1 MFQLGRIEKLHD
13 YFSACSR
20 RREQAVFFYR
30 VAGYSGEV
38 AAFLTQYDQAA
49 RTNGVVIE
57 GRIPN
62 PDPKQLDY
70 LAEMMG
76 SDFQLDVGFLTQ
88 KLTRWLPR
96 LTGAQREAVVTAMT
110 ATLQDLQAHGK
121 NENMLRN
128 AYIKYMC
135 WLYYKFER
143 ILGRLGGDELPKI
156 LYDGTVSSYELQL
169 LVILA
174 RAGADIVLLER
185 AGDAGY
191 LRCDPTSQYAQLY
204 QAPGLTPFPADF
216 SLRQLRE
223 QGRQQAERQKLYGAP
238 AGIAPCTNAWM
249 KTPDVKEILTAV
261 RARGDDPKLFY
272 NAFVVQYG
280 VEDKLLFPS
289 DMVAFY
295 QQLKREGRKVCLE
308 NGRLPPPTPE
318 EIAAVRRRNH
328 QTAEQ
333 LAADLA
339 ANLQYPNNQQLQTL
353 MRQAFLDVVLEEDKA
368 VGGNL
373 NRLLNKAV
381 YLVAWMKRYQKDLFQ
396 NWQAPE
402 VGVFLLFGACSG
414 DNEALF
420 LRLLAKLPVDVLVLL
435 PDLNA
440 PCVLK
445 DPTLL
450 DLHKEHSL
458 PMTDFPVEPSQMRV
472 RTAAYQAEREMDSIL
487 YQNTGLY
494 RAKQHQ
500 KAEAVTLQTMYEEI
514 GLLWDQELK
523 YRPGFAA
530 EGDMVTVP
538 VLLEKICGIKDGPI
552 LPYWLEI
559 KKLVTPETT
568 LVTKLPWQT
577 GLEANPMKPY
587 ATQFLRQGRLQ
598 REKIKQHKDYPYGIL
613 RPEIQD
619 YLLDKLQVLLDEK
632 LIAGTY
638 QNGTEYT
645 IVSTILGLPKD
656 LLRRIQNFDFT
667 KKNPKLIIISTTEE
681 TLSLEDSILVAF
693 LNLVGFDILFFV
705 PTGYQSI
712 EKYFQKPFANEHQLG
727 PYRYDLQVPDFRTL
741 HEGGKSSIRKL
752 FAEGVFKPWDWI
764 LQSPPPARPRRN
776 RTPRPPQSRR
786 RPIPSTTSWPTASR
800 WTRPS
805 PAPRKWTSWPARSRC
820 IT

>member
-76 SDFQLDVGFLTQ
+76 SDFQLDAGFLTQ

-204 QAPGLTPFPADF
+204 QAPGLTPFSADF

-249 KTPDVKEILTAV
+249 KAPDVKEILTAV

-445 DPTLL
+445 DPALL

-530 EGDMVTVP
+530 EGDTVTVP

-559 KKLVTPETT
+559 KNLVTPETT

-619 YLLDKLQVLLDEK
+619 YLLDKLQALLDEK

-727 PYRYDLQVPDFRTL
+727 PYRYDLRVPDFQTL

-752 FAEGVFKPWDWI
+752 FG
-764 LQSPPPARPRRN
+764 
-776 RTPRPPQSRR
+776 
-786 RPIPSTTSWPTASR
+786 
-800 WTRPS
+800 
-805 PAPRKWTSWPARSRC
+805 RSF
-820 IT
+820 

>member
-1 MFQLGRIEKLHD
+1 MKAEERNGILYPVKVSKVNRMTNGMFQLGRIEKLHD

-76 SDFQLDVGFLTQ
+76 SDFQLDAGFLTQ

-191 LRCDPTSQYAQLY
+191 LHCDPTSQYAQLY

-249 KTPDVKEILTAV
+249 KAPDVKEILTAV

-445 DPTLL
+445 DPALL

-494 RAKQHQ
+494 RARQHQ

-530 EGDMVTVP
+530 EGDTVTVP

-752 FAEGVFKPWDWI
+752 FG
-764 LQSPPPARPRRN
+764 
-776 RTPRPPQSRR
+776 
-786 RPIPSTTSWPTASR
+786 
-800 WTRPS
+800 
-805 PAPRKWTSWPARSRC
+805 RSF
-820 IT
+820 

>member
-76 SDFQLDVGFLTQ
+76 SDFQLDAGFLTQ

-249 KTPDVKEILTAV
+249 KAPDVKEILTAV

-353 MRQAFLDVVLEEDKA
+353 MRQAFLDVVLEEDKT

-402 VGVFLLFGACSG
+402 VGVFILFGACSG

-445 DPTLL
+445 DPALL

-530 EGDMVTVP
+530 EGDTVTVP

-741 HEGGKSSIRKL
+741 HEGGKSSIRKKL
-752 FAEGVFKPWDWI
+752 FG
-764 LQSPPPARPRRN
+764 
-776 RTPRPPQSRR
+776 
-786 RPIPSTTSWPTASR
+786 
-800 WTRPS
+800 
-805 PAPRKWTSWPARSRC
+805 RSF
-820 IT
+820 

>member
-76 SDFQLDVGFLTQ
+76 SDFQLDAGFLTQ
-88 KLTRWLPR
+88 KLTSWLPR

-249 KTPDVKEILTAV
+249 KAPDGKEILTAV

-445 DPTLL
+445 DPALL

-500 KAEAVTLQTMYEEI
+500 KAETVTLQTMYEEI

-530 EGDMVTVP
+530 EGDTVTVP

-752 FAEGVFKPWDWI
+752 FG
-764 LQSPPPARPRRN
+764 
-776 RTPRPPQSRR
+776 
-786 RPIPSTTSWPTASR
+786 
-800 WTRPS
+800 
-805 PAPRKWTSWPARSRC
+805 RSF
-820 IT
+820 

>member
-13 YFSACSR
+13 YFSVCSC

-30 VAGYSGEV
+30 MAGYSGEV

-76 SDFQLDVGFLTQ
+76 SDFQLDAGFLTQ

-96 LTGAQREAVVTAMT
+96 LTGAQREAVVTAMMV
-110 ATLQDLQAHGK
+110 TLQDLQTHGK

-204 QAPGLTPFPADF
+204 QASGLTPFPADF

-249 KTPDVKEILTAV
+249 KAPDVKEILTAV

-445 DPTLL
+445 DPALL

-494 RAKQHQ
+494 RARQHQ

-530 EGDMVTVP
+530 EGDTVTVP

-552 LPYWLEI
+552 LPYWLDI

-752 FAEGVFKPWDWI
+752 FG
-764 LQSPPPARPRRN
+764 
-776 RTPRPPQSRR
+776 
-786 RPIPSTTSWPTASR
+786 
-800 WTRPS
+800 
-805 PAPRKWTSWPARSRC
+805 RSF
-820 IT
+820 

>member
-1 MFQLGRIEKLHD
+1 MFQLRRIEKLHD

-76 SDFQLDVGFLTQ
+76 SDFQLDAGFLTQ

-96 LTGAQREAVVTAMT
+96 LTGTQREAVVTAMT

-249 KTPDVKEILTAV
+249 KAPDVKEILTAV

-353 MRQAFLDVVLEEDKA
+353 MRQAFLDVVLEENKT

-445 DPTLL
+445 DPALL

-530 EGDMVTVP
+530 EGDTVTVP

-552 LPYWLEI
+552 LPYWLDI

-752 FAEGVFKPWDWI
+752 FG
-764 LQSPPPARPRRN
+764 
-776 RTPRPPQSRR
+776 
-786 RPIPSTTSWPTASR
+786 
-800 WTRPS
+800 
-805 PAPRKWTSWPARSRC
+805 RSF
-820 IT
+820 

>member
-76 SDFQLDVGFLTQ
+76 SDFQLDAGFLTQ

-249 KTPDVKEILTAV
+249 KAPDGKEILTAV

-445 DPTLL
+445 DPALL

-494 RAKQHQ
+494 RARQHQ

-530 EGDMVTVP
+530 EGDTVTVP

-656 LLRRIQNFDFT
+656 LLRHIQNFDFT

-752 FAEGVFKPWDWI
+752 FG
-764 LQSPPPARPRRN
+764 
-776 RTPRPPQSRR
+776 
-786 RPIPSTTSWPTASR
+786 
-800 WTRPS
+800 
-805 PAPRKWTSWPARSRC
+805 RSF
-820 IT
+820 

>member
-76 SDFQLDVGFLTQ
+76 SDFQLDAGFLTQ

-402 VGVFLLFGACSG
+402 VGVFILFGACSG

-445 DPTLL
+445 DPALL

-494 RAKQHQ
+494 RARQHQ

-530 EGDMVTVP
+530 EGDTVTVP
-538 VLLEKICGIKDGPI
+538 VLLEKICGMKDGPI

-752 FAEGVFKPWDWI
+752 FG
-764 LQSPPPARPRRN
+764 
-776 RTPRPPQSRR
+776 
-786 RPIPSTTSWPTASR
+786 
-800 WTRPS
+800 
-805 PAPRKWTSWPARSRC
+805 RSF
-820 IT
+820 

>member
-30 VAGYSGEV
+30 VTGYSGEV

-76 SDFQLDVGFLTQ
+76 SDFQLDAGFLTQ

-96 LTGAQREAVVTAMT
+96 LTGTQREAVVTAMT

-249 KTPDVKEILTAV
+249 KAPDGKEILTAV

-318 EIAAVRRRNH
+318 EIAAVRRQNH

-402 VGVFLLFGACSG
+402 IGVFLLFGACSG

-445 DPTLL
+445 DPALL

-530 EGDMVTVP
+530 EGDTVTVP

-752 FAEGVFKPWDWI
+752 FG
-764 LQSPPPARPRRN
+764 
-776 RTPRPPQSRR
+776 
-786 RPIPSTTSWPTASR
+786 
-800 WTRPS
+800 
-805 PAPRKWTSWPARSRC
+805 RSF
-820 IT
+820 

>member
-13 YFSACSR
+13 YFSVCSC

-76 SDFQLDVGFLTQ
+76 SDFQLDAGFLTQ

-204 QAPGLTPFPADF
+204 QAPGLTSFPADF

-249 KTPDVKEILTAV
+249 KAPDGKEILTAV

-445 DPTLL
+445 DPALL

-530 EGDMVTVP
+530 EGDTVTVP

-752 FAEGVFKPWDWI
+752 FG
-764 LQSPPPARPRRN
+764 
-776 RTPRPPQSRR
+776 
-786 RPIPSTTSWPTASR
+786 
-800 WTRPS
+800 
-805 PAPRKWTSWPARSRC
+805 RSF
-820 IT
+820 

>member
-76 SDFQLDVGFLTQ
+76 SDFQLDAGFLTQ

-185 AGDAGY
+185 AGDEGY
-191 LRCDPTSQYAQLY
+191 LHCDPTSQYARLY
-204 QAPGLTPFPADF
+204 QAPGLTSFPADF

-249 KTPDVKEILTAV
+249 KTPDGKEILTAV

-445 DPTLL
+445 DPALL

-530 EGDMVTVP
+530 EGDTVTVP

-577 GLEANPMKPY
+577 GLETNPMKPY

-752 FAEGVFKPWDWI
+752 FG
-764 LQSPPPARPRRN
+764 
-776 RTPRPPQSRR
+776 
-786 RPIPSTTSWPTASR
+786 
-800 WTRPS
+800 
-805 PAPRKWTSWPARSRC
+805 RSF
-820 IT
+820 

>member
-76 SDFQLDVGFLTQ
+76 SDFQLDAGFLTQ

-96 LTGAQREAVVTAMT
+96 LTGTQREAVVTAMT

-249 KTPDVKEILTAV
+249 KAPDGKEILTAV
-261 RARGDDPKLFY
+261 RVRGDDPKLFY

-353 MRQAFLDVVLEEDKA
+353 MRQAFLDVVLEEDKT

-402 VGVFLLFGACSG
+402 VGVFILFGACSG

-445 DPTLL
+445 DPALL

-514 GLLWDQELK
+514 SLLWDQELK

-530 EGDMVTVP
+530 EGDTVTVP

-727 PYRYDLQVPDFRTL
+727 PYRYDLQVPDFQTL

-752 FAEGVFKPWDWI
+752 FG
-764 LQSPPPARPRRN
+764 
-776 RTPRPPQSRR
+776 
-786 RPIPSTTSWPTASR
+786 
-800 WTRPS
+800 
-805 PAPRKWTSWPARSRC
+805 RSF
-820 IT
+820 

>member
-76 SDFQLDVGFLTQ
+76 SDFQLDAGFLTQ

-191 LRCDPTSQYAQLY
+191 RRCDPTSQYAQLY

-249 KTPDVKEILTAV
+249 KAPDGKEILTAV

-445 DPTLL
+445 DPALL

-494 RAKQHQ
+494 RARQHQ

-530 EGDMVTVP
+530 EGDTVTVP
-538 VLLEKICGIKDGPI
+538 VLLEKICGMKDGPI

-752 FAEGVFKPWDWI
+752 FG
-764 LQSPPPARPRRN
+764 
-776 RTPRPPQSRR
+776 
-786 RPIPSTTSWPTASR
+786 
-800 WTRPS
+800 
-805 PAPRKWTSWPARSRC
+805 RSF
-820 IT
+820 

>member
-76 SDFQLDVGFLTQ
+76 SDFQLDAGFLTQ

-249 KTPDVKEILTAV
+249 KAPDGKEILTAV

-353 MRQAFLDVVLEEDKA
+353 MRQAFLDVVLEEDKT

-402 VGVFLLFGACSG
+402 VGVFILFGACSG

-445 DPTLL
+445 DPALL

-530 EGDMVTVP
+530 EGDTVTVP

-727 PYRYDLQVPDFRTL
+727 PYRYDLRVPDFQTL

-752 FAEGVFKPWDWI
+752 FG
-764 LQSPPPARPRRN
+764 
-776 RTPRPPQSRR
+776 
-786 RPIPSTTSWPTASR
+786 
-800 WTRPS
+800 
-805 PAPRKWTSWPARSRC
+805 RSF
-820 IT
+820 

>member
-1 MFQLGRIEKLHD
+1 MKAEERNGILYLVKVSKVNRMTNGMFQLGRIEKLHD

-76 SDFQLDVGFLTQ
+76 SDFQLDAGFLTQ

-143 ILGRLGGDELPKI
+143 ILGCLGGDELPKI

-191 LRCDPTSQYAQLY
+191 LRCDPTSQYARLY
-204 QAPGLTPFPADF
+204 QAPGLTPFPADC

-249 KTPDVKEILTAV
+249 KAPDVKEILTAV

-445 DPTLL
+445 DPALL

-752 FAEGVFKPWDWI
+752 FG
-764 LQSPPPARPRRN
+764 
-776 RTPRPPQSRR
+776 
-786 RPIPSTTSWPTASR
+786 
-800 WTRPS
+800 
-805 PAPRKWTSWPARSRC
+805 RSF
-820 IT
+820 

>member
-76 SDFQLDVGFLTQ
+76 SDFQLDAGFLTQ

-402 VGVFLLFGACSG
+402 VGVFILFGACSG

-440 PCVLK
+440 LCVLK
-445 DPTLL
+445 DPALL

-514 GLLWDQELK
+514 SLLWDQELK

-530 EGDMVTVP
+530 KGDTVTVP

-552 LPYWLEI
+552 LPYWLDI

-752 FAEGVFKPWDWI
+752 FG
-764 LQSPPPARPRRN
+764 
-776 RTPRPPQSRR
+776 
-786 RPIPSTTSWPTASR
+786 
-800 WTRPS
+800 
-805 PAPRKWTSWPARSRC
+805 RSF
-820 IT
+820 

>member
-76 SDFQLDVGFLTQ
+76 SDFQLDAGFLTQ

-249 KTPDVKEILTAV
+249 KAPDVKEILTAV

-445 DPTLL
+445 DPALL

-530 EGDMVTVP
+530 EGDTVTVP

-559 KKLVTPETT
+559 KKLVSPETT

-752 FAEGVFKPWDWI
+752 FG
-764 LQSPPPARPRRN
+764 
-776 RTPRPPQSRR
+776 
-786 RPIPSTTSWPTASR
+786 
-800 WTRPS
+800 
-805 PAPRKWTSWPARSRC
+805 RSF
-820 IT
+820 

>member
-76 SDFQLDVGFLTQ
+76 SDFQLDAGFLTQ

-96 LTGAQREAVVTAMT
+96 LTGAQREAVVTAMM

-249 KTPDVKEILTAV
+249 KAPDVKEILTAV

-445 DPTLL
+445 DPALL

-494 RAKQHQ
+494 RARQHQ

-530 EGDMVTVP
+530 EGDTVTVP

-667 KKNPKLIIISTTEE
+667 KKNPKLIISSTTEE

-752 FAEGVFKPWDWI
+752 FG
-764 LQSPPPARPRRN
+764 
-776 RTPRPPQSRR
+776 
-786 RPIPSTTSWPTASR
+786 
-800 WTRPS
+800 
-805 PAPRKWTSWPARSRC
+805 RSF
-820 IT
+820 

>member
-1 MFQLGRIEKLHD
+1 MKAEERNGILYPVKVSKVNRMTNGMFQLGRIEKLHD

-76 SDFQLDVGFLTQ
+76 SDFQLDAGFLTQ

-96 LTGAQREAVVTAMT
+96 LTGTQREAVVTAMT

-249 KTPDVKEILTAV
+249 KTPDGKEILTAV

-402 VGVFLLFGACSG
+402 VGVFILFGACSG

-445 DPTLL
+445 DPALL

-530 EGDMVTVP
+530 EGDTVTVP

-552 LPYWLEI
+552 LPYWLDI

-727 PYRYDLQVPDFRTL
+727 PYRYDLRVPDFQTP

-752 FAEGVFKPWDWI
+752 FG
-764 LQSPPPARPRRN
+764 
-776 RTPRPPQSRR
+776 
-786 RPIPSTTSWPTASR
+786 
-800 WTRPS
+800 
-805 PAPRKWTSWPARSRC
+805 RSF
-820 IT
+820 

>member
-76 SDFQLDVGFLTQ
+76 SDFQLDAGFLTQ

-156 LYDGTVSSYELQL
+156 LYDGTVSGYELQL

-249 KTPDVKEILTAV
+249 KAPDVKEILTAV

-353 MRQAFLDVVLEEDKA
+353 MRQAFLDVVLEEDKT

-402 VGVFLLFGACSG
+402 VGVFILFGACSG

-445 DPTLL
+445 DPALL

-500 KAEAVTLQTMYEEI
+500 KTEAVTLQTMYEEI
-514 GLLWDQELK
+514 SLLWDQELK

-530 EGDMVTVP
+530 EGDTVTVP

-577 GLEANPMKPY
+577 GLEVNPMKPY
-587 ATQFLRQGRLQ
+587 ATQLLRQGRLQ

-752 FAEGVFKPWDWI
+752 FG
-764 LQSPPPARPRRN
+764 
-776 RTPRPPQSRR
+776 
-786 RPIPSTTSWPTASR
+786 
-800 WTRPS
+800 
-805 PAPRKWTSWPARSRC
+805 RSF
-820 IT
+820 

>member
-76 SDFQLDVGFLTQ
+76 SDFQLDAGFLAQ

-249 KTPDVKEILTAV
+249 KAPDGKEILTAV

-402 VGVFLLFGACSG
+402 VGVFILFGACSG

-445 DPTLL
+445 DPALL

-530 EGDMVTVP
+530 EGDTVTVP

-752 FAEGVFKPWDWI
+752 FG
-764 LQSPPPARPRRN
+764 
-776 RTPRPPQSRR
+776 
-786 RPIPSTTSWPTASR
+786 
-800 WTRPS
+800 
-805 PAPRKWTSWPARSRC
+805 RSF
-820 IT
+820 

>member
-62 PDPKQLDY
+62 PDPKQLGY

-76 SDFQLDVGFLTQ
+76 SDFQLDAGFLTQ

-249 KTPDVKEILTAV
+249 KAPDGKEILTAV

-402 VGVFLLFGACSG
+402 VGVFILFGACSG

-445 DPTLL
+445 DPALL
-450 DLHKEHSL
+450 DLHKEYSL

-500 KAEAVTLQTMYEEI
+500 KAETVTLQTMYEEI

-530 EGDMVTVP
+530 EGDTVTVP

-552 LPYWLEI
+552 LPYWLDI

-752 FAEGVFKPWDWI
+752 FG
-764 LQSPPPARPRRN
+764 
-776 RTPRPPQSRR
+776 
-786 RPIPSTTSWPTASR
+786 
-800 WTRPS
+800 
-805 PAPRKWTSWPARSRC
+805 RSF
-820 IT
+820 

>member
-76 SDFQLDVGFLTQ
+76 SDFQLDAGFLTQ

-249 KTPDVKEILTAV
+249 KAPDGKEILTAV

-402 VGVFLLFGACSG
+402 VGVFILFGACSG

-445 DPTLL
+445 DPALL
-450 DLHKEHSL
+450 DLHKEHSM

-530 EGDMVTVP
+530 EGDTVTVP

-587 ATQFLRQGRLQ
+587 ATQLLRQGRLQ

-752 FAEGVFKPWDWI
+752 FG
-764 LQSPPPARPRRN
+764 
-776 RTPRPPQSRR
+776 
-786 RPIPSTTSWPTASR
+786 
-800 WTRPS
+800 
-805 PAPRKWTSWPARSRC
+805 RSF
-820 IT
+820 

>member
-13 YFSACSR
+13 YFSVCSR

-76 SDFQLDVGFLTQ
+76 SDFQLDAGFLTQ

-249 KTPDVKEILTAV
+249 KAPDVKEILTAV

-402 VGVFLLFGACSG
+402 VGVFILFGACSG

-445 DPTLL
+445 DPALL

-530 EGDMVTVP
+530 EGDTVTVP

-577 GLEANPMKPY
+577 GLETNPMKPY

-752 FAEGVFKPWDWI
+752 FG
-764 LQSPPPARPRRN
+764 
-776 RTPRPPQSRR
+776 
-786 RPIPSTTSWPTASR
+786 
-800 WTRPS
+800 
-805 PAPRKWTSWPARSRC
+805 RSF
-820 IT
+820 

>member
-76 SDFQLDVGFLTQ
+76 SDFQLDAGFLTQ

-96 LTGAQREAVVTAMT
+96 LTGTQREAVVTAMT

-249 KTPDVKEILTAV
+249 KTPDGKEILTAV

-396 NWQAPE
+396 NWRAPE
-402 VGVFLLFGACSG
+402 VGVFILFGACSG

-445 DPTLL
+445 DPALL

-494 RAKQHQ
+494 RARQHQ

-530 EGDMVTVP
+530 EGDTVTVP

-619 YLLDKLQVLLDEK
+619 YLLDKLQALLDEK

-752 FAEGVFKPWDWI
+752 FG
-764 LQSPPPARPRRN
+764 
-776 RTPRPPQSRR
+776 
-786 RPIPSTTSWPTASR
+786 
-800 WTRPS
+800 
-805 PAPRKWTSWPARSRC
+805 RSF
-820 IT
+820 

>member
-76 SDFQLDVGFLTQ
+76 SDFQLDAGFLTQ

-249 KTPDVKEILTAV
+249 KAPDVKEILTAV

-402 VGVFLLFGACSG
+402 VGVFILFGACSG
-414 DNEALF
+414 DNEVLF

-445 DPTLL
+445 DPALL
-450 DLHKEHSL
+450 DLHKEQSL

-530 EGDMVTVP
+530 EGDTVTVP

-752 FAEGVFKPWDWI
+752 FG
-764 LQSPPPARPRRN
+764 
-776 RTPRPPQSRR
+776 
-786 RPIPSTTSWPTASR
+786 
-800 WTRPS
+800 
-805 PAPRKWTSWPARSRC
+805 RSF
-820 IT
+820 

>member
-62 PDPKQLDY
+62 PDPKQLGY

-76 SDFQLDVGFLTQ
+76 SDFQLDAGFLTQ

-143 ILGRLGGDELPKI
+143 ILGHLGGDELPKI

-249 KTPDVKEILTAV
+249 KAPDGKEILTAV

-402 VGVFLLFGACSG
+402 VGVFILFGACSG

-445 DPTLL
+445 DPALL

-530 EGDMVTVP
+530 EGDTVTVP

-752 FAEGVFKPWDWI
+752 FG
-764 LQSPPPARPRRN
+764 
-776 RTPRPPQSRR
+776 
-786 RPIPSTTSWPTASR
+786 
-800 WTRPS
+800 
-805 PAPRKWTSWPARSRC
+805 RSF
-820 IT
+820 

>member
-76 SDFQLDVGFLTQ
+76 SDFQLDASFLTQ

-191 LRCDPTSQYAQLY
+191 LRCDPTSQYARLY

-249 KTPDVKEILTAV
+249 KTPDGKEILTAV

-353 MRQAFLDVVLEEDKA
+353 MRQAFLDVVLGEDKA

-420 LRLLAKLPVDVLVLL
+420 LRLLAKLPVDVLALL

-445 DPTLL
+445 DPALL

-530 EGDMVTVP
+530 EGDTVTVP

-752 FAEGVFKPWDWI
+752 FG
-764 LQSPPPARPRRN
+764 
-776 RTPRPPQSRR
+776 
-786 RPIPSTTSWPTASR
+786 
-800 WTRPS
+800 
-805 PAPRKWTSWPARSRC
+805 RSF
-820 IT
+820 

>member
-1 MFQLGRIEKLHD
+1 MTNGMFQLGRIEKLHD

-76 SDFQLDVGFLTQ
+76 SDFQLDAGFLTQ

-249 KTPDVKEILTAV
+249 KTPDGKEILTAV

-402 VGVFLLFGACSG
+402 VGVFILFGACSG

-420 LRLLAKLPVDVLVLL
+420 LRLLAKLPVDVLILL

-445 DPTLL
+445 DPALL

-514 GLLWDQELK
+514 DLLWDQELK

-530 EGDMVTVP
+530 EGDTVTVP

-752 FAEGVFKPWDWI
+752 FG
-764 LQSPPPARPRRN
+764 
-776 RTPRPPQSRR
+776 
-786 RPIPSTTSWPTASR
+786 
-800 WTRPS
+800 
-805 PAPRKWTSWPARSRC
+805 RSF
-820 IT
+820 

>member
-1 MFQLGRIEKLHD
+1 MKAEERNGILYPVKVSKVNRMTNGMFQLGRIEKLHD

-38 AAFLTQYDQAA
+38 ADFLTQYDQAA

-76 SDFQLDVGFLTQ
+76 SDFQLDASFLTQ

-96 LTGAQREAVVTAMT
+96 LTGTQREAVVTAMT

-402 VGVFLLFGACSG
+402 VGVFILFGACSG

-445 DPTLL
+445 DPALL

-530 EGDMVTVP
+530 EGDTVTVP

-645 IVSTILGLPKD
+645 IVSTILGLTKD

-752 FAEGVFKPWDWI
+752 FG
-764 LQSPPPARPRRN
+764 
-776 RTPRPPQSRR
+776 
-786 RPIPSTTSWPTASR
+786 
-800 WTRPS
+800 
-805 PAPRKWTSWPARSRC
+805 RSF
-820 IT
+820 

>member
-1 MFQLGRIEKLHD
+1 MKAEERNGILYPVKVSKVNRMTNGMFQLGRIEKLHD

-76 SDFQLDVGFLTQ
+76 SDFQLDAGFLTQ

-204 QAPGLTPFPADF
+204 QAPGLTPFPVDF

-249 KTPDVKEILTAV
+249 KTPDGKEILTAV

-402 VGVFLLFGACSG
+402 VGVFILFGACSG

-445 DPTLL
+445 DPALL
-450 DLHKEHSL
+450 DLHKEQSL

-530 EGDMVTVP
+530 EGDTVTVP

-752 FAEGVFKPWDWI
+752 FG
-764 LQSPPPARPRRN
+764 
-776 RTPRPPQSRR
+776 
-786 RPIPSTTSWPTASR
+786 
-800 WTRPS
+800 
-805 PAPRKWTSWPARSRC
+805 RSF
-820 IT
+820 

>member
-76 SDFQLDVGFLTQ
+76 SDFQLDAGFLTQ

-143 ILGRLGGDELPKI
+143 ILGCLGGDELPKI

-204 QAPGLTPFPADF
+204 QDSGLTPFPADF

-223 QGRQQAERQKLYGAP
+223 QGQQQAERQKLYGAP

-249 KTPDVKEILTAV
+249 KAPDGKEILTAV

-402 VGVFLLFGACSG
+402 VGVFILFGACSG

-445 DPTLL
+445 DPALL

-523 YRPGFAA
+523 YRPGFSA
-530 EGDMVTVP
+530 EGDTVTVP

-752 FAEGVFKPWDWI
+752 FG
-764 LQSPPPARPRRN
+764 
-776 RTPRPPQSRR
+776 
-786 RPIPSTTSWPTASR
+786 
-800 WTRPS
+800 
-805 PAPRKWTSWPARSRC
+805 RSF
-820 IT
+820 

>member
-76 SDFQLDVGFLTQ
+76 SDFQLDADFLTQ

-174 RAGADIVLLER
+174 RAGADIILLER

-402 VGVFLLFGACSG
+402 VGVFILFGACSG

-445 DPTLL
+445 DPALL

-530 EGDMVTVP
+530 EGDTVTVP

-752 FAEGVFKPWDWI
+752 FG
-764 LQSPPPARPRRN
+764 
-776 RTPRPPQSRR
+776 
-786 RPIPSTTSWPTASR
+786 
-800 WTRPS
+800 
-805 PAPRKWTSWPARSRC
+805 RSF
-820 IT
+820 

>member
-76 SDFQLDVGFLTQ
+76 SDFQLDAGFLTQ

-191 LRCDPTSQYAQLY
+191 LRCDPTSQYARLY
-204 QAPGLTPFPADF
+204 QAPGLTPFPADC

-249 KTPDVKEILTAV
+249 KAPDGKEILTAV

-353 MRQAFLDVVLEEDKA
+353 MRQAFLDVVLEEDKT

-445 DPTLL
+445 DPALL

-514 GLLWDQELK
+514 GLLWDQEMK

-530 EGDMVTVP
+530 EGDTVTVP

-632 LIAGTY
+632 LITGTY

-752 FAEGVFKPWDWI
+752 FG
-764 LQSPPPARPRRN
+764 
-776 RTPRPPQSRR
+776 
-786 RPIPSTTSWPTASR
+786 
-800 WTRPS
+800 
-805 PAPRKWTSWPARSRC
+805 RSF
-820 IT
+820 

>member
-30 VAGYSGEV
+30 MAGYSGEV

-76 SDFQLDVGFLTQ
+76 SDFQLDAGFLTQ

-249 KTPDVKEILTAV
+249 KAPDVKEILTAV

-295 QQLKREGRKVCLE
+295 QQLKREGRKMCLE

-445 DPTLL
+445 DPALL

-494 RAKQHQ
+494 RAKQYQ

-530 EGDMVTVP
+530 EGDTVTVP

-752 FAEGVFKPWDWI
+752 FG
-764 LQSPPPARPRRN
+764 
-776 RTPRPPQSRR
+776 
-786 RPIPSTTSWPTASR
+786 
-800 WTRPS
+800 
-805 PAPRKWTSWPARSRC
+805 RSF
-820 IT
+820 

>member
-76 SDFQLDVGFLTQ
+76 SDFQLDAGFLTQ

-191 LRCDPTSQYAQLY
+191 LRCDPTSQYARLY

-249 KTPDVKEILTAV
+249 KTPDGKEILTAV

-445 DPTLL
+445 DPALL

-530 EGDMVTVP
+530 EGDTVTVP

-552 LPYWLEI
+552 LPYWLDI

-752 FAEGVFKPWDWI
+752 FG
-764 LQSPPPARPRRN
+764 
-776 RTPRPPQSRR
+776 
-786 RPIPSTTSWPTASR
+786 
-800 WTRPS
+800 
-805 PAPRKWTSWPARSRC
+805 RSF
-820 IT
+820 

>member
-76 SDFQLDVGFLTQ
+76 SDFQLDAGFLTQ

-249 KTPDVKEILTAV
+249 KAPDVKEILTAV

-445 DPTLL
+445 DPALL

-494 RAKQHQ
+494 RARQHQ

-530 EGDMVTVP
+530 EGDTVTVP

-752 FAEGVFKPWDWI
+752 FG
-764 LQSPPPARPRRN
+764 
-776 RTPRPPQSRR
+776 
-786 RPIPSTTSWPTASR
+786 
-800 WTRPS
+800 
-805 PAPRKWTSWPARSRC
+805 RSF
-820 IT
+820 

>member
-76 SDFQLDVGFLTQ
+76 SDFQLDAGFLTQ

-249 KTPDVKEILTAV
+249 KTPDGKEILTAV
-261 RARGDDPKLFY
+261 RARGDNPKLFY

-402 VGVFLLFGACSG
+402 VGVFILFGACSG

-445 DPTLL
+445 DPALL

-530 EGDMVTVP
+530 EGDTVTVP

-552 LPYWLEI
+552 LPYWLDI

-752 FAEGVFKPWDWI
+752 FG
-764 LQSPPPARPRRN
+764 
-776 RTPRPPQSRR
+776 
-786 RPIPSTTSWPTASR
+786 
-800 WTRPS
+800 
-805 PAPRKWTSWPARSRC
+805 RSF
-820 IT
+820 

>member
-76 SDFQLDVGFLTQ
+76 SDFQLDAGFLTQ

-96 LTGAQREAVVTAMT
+96 LTGTQRETVVTAMT

-204 QAPGLTPFPADF
+204 QAPGLTSFPADF

-249 KTPDVKEILTAV
+249 KTPDGKEILTAV

-402 VGVFLLFGACSG
+402 VGVFILFGACSG

-445 DPTLL
+445 DPALL

-530 EGDMVTVP
+530 EGDTVTVP

-752 FAEGVFKPWDWI
+752 FG
-764 LQSPPPARPRRN
+764 
-776 RTPRPPQSRR
+776 
-786 RPIPSTTSWPTASR
+786 
-800 WTRPS
+800 
-805 PAPRKWTSWPARSRC
+805 RSF
-820 IT
+820 